1 MRKFNYITV
10 GQVLKE
16 LNDEVRETF
25 LKANLDAEI
34 EDIPRLSRET
44 FYRLE
49 KRLNLP
55 TGRRT
60 TGVQPWRV
68 YSIEE
73 KELIK
78 KKIKEEYRLLYKRP
92 Y

>member
-16 LNDEVRETF
+16 LNEEIRETF
-25 LKANLDAEI
+25 LKANQNTKNEG
-34 EDIPRLSRET
+34 IPSLSRET

-49 KRLNLP
+49 KRLSLP

-60 TGVQPWRV
+60 TGTQKWRV
-68 YSIEE
+68 YSIAE

-78 KKIKEEYRLLYKRP
+78 KRIKEEYNLVIR
-92 Y
+92 